1 MSLDPS
7 FNRKTGQRRVIRKK
21 GDLNGV
27 GKGDW
32 LRIDL
37 DDEQYK
43 KNYDKI
49 FGKRNILIERKVIAD
64 ESTKEH

>member
-1 MSLDPS
+1 MI
-7 FNRKTGQRRVIRKK
+7 NTKTGQRRVIRKK
-21 GDLNGV
+21 SDLTGA

-37 DDEQYK
+37 CDEQYK

-49 FGKRNILIERKVIAD
+49 FGKRNILIENKMISNESDKAD
-64 ESTKEH
+64 